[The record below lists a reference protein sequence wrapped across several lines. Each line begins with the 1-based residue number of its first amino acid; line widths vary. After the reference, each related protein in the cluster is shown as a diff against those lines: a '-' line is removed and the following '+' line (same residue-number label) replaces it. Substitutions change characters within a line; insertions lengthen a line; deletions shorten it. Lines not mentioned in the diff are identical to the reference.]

1 MPRTSTA
8 VAMLIIAVL
17 GAPPTRAQTAV
28 QSYDIRLEHG
38 IANTP
43 LIRVKQGDW
52 VRLRWVSDRPI
63 VLHLHGYDI
72 ERKVEV
78 GAVAEMT
85 FRASTAGRFP
95 IEEHT
100 PSAAGGHSHGDAPLV
115 RIEVYPR

>member
-1 MPRTSTA
+1 MPRTLASI
-8 VAMLIIAVL
+8 AMPIIAAL
-17 GAPPTRAQTAV
+17 WAFPAHAQTAV
-28 QSYDIRLEHG
+28 ETFDIRLEHG

-43 LIRVKQGDW
+43 VIRVKQGDW

-85 FRASTAGRFP
+85 FLARAAGRFP
-95 IEEHT
+95 VEEHR

-115 RIEVYPR
+115 RIEVYPK

>member
-1 MPRTSTA
+1 MPRTTA

-17 GAPPTRAQTAV
+17 CAPPTRAQTAV
-28 QSYDIRLEHG
+28 QSYDIRIEHG

-43 LIRVKQGDW
+43 VIRVKQGDW
-52 VRLRWVSDRPI
+52 VRLRWVSDRAI

-85 FRASTAGRFP
+85 FLARAAGRFP
-95 IEEHT
+95 VEEHR